1 MDTTKPAKPVP
12 HATPLSAPYW
22 DGAGQGKLMLQ
33 RCAACGKTRH
43 YPQMLCSAC
52 YSTQVKWIE
61 ASRRGTIHSWTIT
74 HHAFHPAFADELP
87 YTLVTVDLEEGVR
100 VLGRYSSAQ
109 ALKLGLPVLLR
120 FEQDAHGTPSLVV
133 EPASA

>member
-12 HATPLSAPYW
+12 HPTPLSAPYW
-22 DGAGQGKLMLQ
+22 DGARQGKLMLQ

-61 ASRRGTIHSWTIT
+61 ASQRGTIHSWTIT

-100 VLGRYSSAQ
+100 ALGRYNSTQ
-109 ALKLGLPVLLR
+109 LLKLGLPVRLR
-120 FEQDAHGTPSLVV
+120 FENDAHGTPGLIV
-133 EPASA
+133 EPEV